1 MGSARAQDRRSV
13 NSPKNNL
20 FYYNNLSFQIPQSA
34 GASER
39 RTGQAQER
47 QVEKVEKTS
56 GKRGSGWSSADARRH
71 TMTMIGRT
79 SIVMTIGMNQTAKD
93 DRAGA
98 LSRDSTLGDGP
109 GRKPGQP
116 LTKAPRKDP
125 FPRVVACGCRS
136 CLPARACPC
145 GVCQCTIGYR
155 AEIID
160 NRITLCLSLNC
171 KSGYP
176 KRSACLLP
184 VIQKKSP
191 VAGKLSGDYFCLCD
205 Y

>member
-1 MGSARAQDRRSV
+1 
-13 NSPKNNL
+13 
-20 FYYNNLSFQIPQSA
+20 
-34 GASER
+34 
-39 RTGQAQER
+39 
-47 QVEKVEKTS
+47 
-56 GKRGSGWSSADARRH
+56 
-71 TMTMIGRT
+71 MIGRT
-79 SIVMTIGMNQTAKD
+79 INAMPSCTDQTTGNYG
-93 DRAGA
+93 AGA

-125 FPRVVACGCRS
+125 FPRVVACGYRS

-171 KSGYP
+171 KCGYP

-191 VAGKLSGDYFCLCD
+191 VVGTLSGDFLFVQSCQLPIFGFLEPEV
-205 Y
+205 